1 MFKLSTDISRK
12 DRKVATLQDF
22 KGLDTVHSPL
32 NITYSHAIGMQ
43 NLINRDGANRKRK
56 GWRQAKAFDAAGIPA
71 GSWNGEL
78 DFSAEKDGSDKRNV
92 FIHFYYLN
100 NSLEIKAY
108 DLADNSE
115 ITVEKGFTISEIQK
129 KNLSIVFFEEKLYIA
144 GCGEILVGNAETN
157 TDGNIKISFADL
169 LNSGEVY
176 IPETIILGSNT
187 LQADNVSDTLPFTF
201 DLWVYTIAGF
211 CATDNYYA
219 PGDVAPDGVSYP
231 DGEELTSTRL
241 DGILPFVLGVD
252 NVKNID
258 ANQIQEDINI
268 LTNEVINTARIN
280 LTSQD
285 RTLAEDKKLKFVA
298 FRLDQMEA
306 YNIEWWNEVTSPT
319 KRDMYFNKRN
329 TYMSHITVEIYLNN
343 KKTKV
348 INGFVQQKA
357 TTSPNYAVFTP
368 DPSVNGYD
376 DIRVAFVG
384 KNFCADI
391 TKIADSV
398 DVENYVIDFK
408 IKFQRRKEESE
419 NTLVRM
425 TSKSTMLTLFGAEGT
440 PNRLMMCD
448 GSNTILY
455 SEYKNPLYIGGENT
469 ITLGNTPITAWIKG
483 TETSL
488 YIFKKFSRQEENL
501 YVIDPQLVT
510 SSNNVYNVN
519 KGEVLYLNK
528 GYSVPESAVN
538 QYCACNLANDI
549 LIVSDDGVYGIEMSA
564 NVASTERFARSRA
577 EQIKNLLQEE
587 DLASAKAIVWDN
599 KMFISVNGN
608 VYIADARYRATFDGD
623 MSDTFNYEWW
633 FWDNMPVYYWI
644 IINEKLCFVTK
655 DNRIC
660 EFYDGFADYVFDN
673 VSTSVIDEQGITLS
687 EKFSDYNK
695 IQFTDARK
703 FLVGS
708 DSILAIGNS
717 FIVVNSI
724 EKFFEGQ
731 KVLFDMETGISSNY
745 PFSIGKHYIL
755 NKIDAENKYIYF
767 EDMNQ
772 EPLAFT
778 SEMNSYLA
786 SNKFRILQD
795 ATDIYDFKMSNAE
808 ENNVRVFDS
817 DGNEVQFVSYNGVIN
832 YTATV
837 YKWKTVVAEWKTGS
851 YDFGTSLNAKTIEKV
866 SIAFDRYSPKTLK
879 LYYNTA
885 NRGKQNLIQ
894 ALQQAG
900 DIDVSEISNE
910 SLVNNLKKASV
921 DNLVERLKKQTDFD
935 LDALSFILFTFDQ
948 RFETSFTKN
957 FLVRNFNYISFML
970 VSDEEEDFS
979 VTSISFIYKI
989 NRYNRGEV

>member
-32 NITYSHAIGMQ
+32 NITYSHAIGMR

-187 LQADNVSDTLPFTF
+187 LQADNISDTLPFTF

-252 NVKNID
+252 NVKNIN

-348 INGFVQQKA
+348 INGFIQQKA

-455 SEYKNPLYIGGENT
+455 SEYRNPLYIGGENT

-587 DLASAKAIVWDN
+587 DLTSAKAIVWDN

-608 VYIADARYRATFDGD
+608 VYIADARYRATFNGD

-644 IINEKLCFVTK
+644 IINEKLCFVTS

-660 EFYDGFADYVFDN
+660 EFYEGFIDTLHDN
-673 VSTSVIDEQGITLS
+673 VSVTAIDDVGVTISKDYAEYNKVQFNGAHKAYINPSDIQGRGNGLIIRNFSKLYTEINEGDIVYFDYVNEKPNSAYPADNTEVNTQYIVSEIDLETKEVRFQTLSGGSVSFLPLPFGYSEYIRVSKIADKKYNMVIDP
-687 EKFSDYNK
+687 
-695 IQFTDARK
+695 DAAD
-703 FLVGS
+703 G
-708 DSILAIGNS
+708 
-717 FIVVNSI
+717 
-724 EKFFEGQ
+724 
-731 KVLFDMETGISSNY
+731 
-745 PFSIGKHYIL
+745 
-755 NKIDAENKYIYF
+755 
-767 EDMNQ
+767 
-772 EPLAFT
+772 
-778 SEMNSYLA
+778 A
-786 SNKFRILQD
+786 SNTTVKD
-795 ATDIYDFKMSNAE
+795 D
-808 ENNVRVFDS
+808 
-817 DGNEVQFVSYNGVIN
+817 DGKTVNLIAYNGVN
-832 YTATV
+832 TYTATV
-837 YKWKTVVAEWKTGS
+837 YKENPVVAVWKTGS
-851 YDFGTSLNAKTIEKV
+851 YDFGSSLNAKSIERF
-866 SIAFDRYSPKTLK
+866 SISFDRSSSKKLK
-879 LYYNTA
+879 LYYTTA
-885 NRGKQNLIQ
+885 NRGFPNLIK
-894 ALQQAG
+894 
-900 DIDVSEISNE
+900 D
-910 SLVNNLKKASV
+910 
-921 DNLVERLKKQTDFD
+921 LKKQNDFD
-935 LDALSFILFTFDQ
+935 LTNLSFLLFSFDQ
-948 RFETSFTKN
+948 KFETSYTKN
-957 FLVRNFNYISFML
+957 VLIRNFNYISFML
-970 VSDEEEDFS
+970 VSDDAEDFAIN
-979 VTSISFIYKI
+979 SISFVYKI
-989 NRYNRGEV
+989 NRINRGEL

>member
-32 NITYSHAIGMQ
+32 NITYSHAIEMR

-78 DFSAEKDGSDKRNV
+78 NFSAEKDGSDKKNV
-92 FIHFYYLN
+92 FIHFYYLD

-115 ITVEKGFTISEIQK
+115 IAVEKGFTISEIQK

-201 DLWVYTIAGF
+201 NLWVYTIAGF

-252 NVKNID
+252 NVKNIE

-408 IKFQRRKEESE
+408 IKFQRREEESE

-488 YIFKKFSRQEENL
+488 YVFKKFSRQEENL

-510 SSNNVYNVN
+510 SSSNVYNVN

-587 DLASAKAIVWDN
+587 DLTTAKAIVWDN

-608 VYIADARYRATFDGD
+608 VYIADARYRATFNGD

-644 IINEKLCFVTK
+644 IINEKLCFVTS

-660 EFYDGFADYVFDN
+660 EFYEGFIDTLQDN
-673 VSTSVIDEQGITLS
+673 VSVTAIDDVGVTISKDYAEYNKVQFNGAHKEYINPSDIQGRGNGLIIRNFSKLYTEINEGDIVYFDYVNEKPDSAYPADNTEVNTPYVVSEIDLETKEVRFQTLSGGSVGFLPLPFGYSEYIRVSKIADKKYNMVIDP
-687 EKFSDYNK
+687 
-695 IQFTDARK
+695 DAAD
-703 FLVGS
+703 G
-708 DSILAIGNS
+708 
-717 FIVVNSI
+717 
-724 EKFFEGQ
+724 
-731 KVLFDMETGISSNY
+731 
-745 PFSIGKHYIL
+745 
-755 NKIDAENKYIYF
+755 
-767 EDMNQ
+767 
-772 EPLAFT
+772 
-778 SEMNSYLA
+778 A
-786 SNKFRILQD
+786 SNTTVKD
-795 ATDIYDFKMSNAE
+795 D
-808 ENNVRVFDS
+808 
-817 DGNEVQFVSYNGVIN
+817 DGKTVNLIAYNGVN
-832 YTATV
+832 TYTATV
-837 YKWKTVVAEWKTGS
+837 YKENPIVAVWKTGS
-851 YDFGTSLNAKTIEKV
+851 YDFGSSLNAKSIERF
-866 SIAFDRYSPKTLK
+866 SISFDRSSSKKLK
-879 LYYNTA
+879 LYYTTA
-885 NRGKQNLIQ
+885 NRGFPNLIK
-894 ALQQAG
+894 
-900 DIDVSEISNE
+900 D
-910 SLVNNLKKASV
+910 
-921 DNLVERLKKQTDFD
+921 LKKQNDFD
-935 LDALSFILFTFDQ
+935 LTNLSFLLFSFDQ
-948 RFETSFTKN
+948 KFETSYTKN
-957 FLVRNFNYISFML
+957 VLIRNFNYISFML
-970 VSDEEEDFS
+970 VSDDAEDFAIN
-979 VTSISFIYKI
+979 SISFVYKI
-989 NRYNRGEV
+989 NRINRGEL

>member
-32 NITYSHAIGMQ
+32 NITYSHAIGMR

-78 DFSAEKDGSDKRNV
+78 NFSAEKDGSDKKNV
-92 FIHFYYLN
+92 FIHFYYLD

-201 DLWVYTIAGF
+201 NLWVYTIAGF

-252 NVKNID
+252 NVKNIE

-306 YNIEWWNEVTSPT
+306 YNIEWWDEVTSPT

-455 SEYKNPLYIGGENT
+455 SEYRNPLYIGGENT

-488 YIFKKFSRQEENL
+488 YVFKKFSRQEENL

-587 DLASAKAIVWDN
+587 DLTSAKAIVWDN

-608 VYIADARYRATFDGD
+608 VYIADARYRATFNGD

-644 IINEKLCFVTK
+644 IINEKLCFVTS

-660 EFYDGFADYVFDN
+660 EFYEGFIDTLHDN
-673 VSTSVIDEQGITLS
+673 VSVTAIDDVGVTISKDYAEYNKVQFNGAHKEYINPSDIQGRGNGLIISNFSKLYTEINEGDIVYFDYVNEKPNIFPTDSTEVNTQYIVSEIDLETKEVRFQTLSGGSVGFLPLPFGYSEYIRVSKIADKKYNMVID
-687 EKFSDYNK
+687 
-695 IQFTDARK
+695 TDAAD
-703 FLVGS
+703 G
-708 DSILAIGNS
+708 
-717 FIVVNSI
+717 
-724 EKFFEGQ
+724 
-731 KVLFDMETGISSNY
+731 
-745 PFSIGKHYIL
+745 
-755 NKIDAENKYIYF
+755 
-767 EDMNQ
+767 
-772 EPLAFT
+772 
-778 SEMNSYLA
+778 A
-786 SNKFRILQD
+786 SNTTVKD
-795 ATDIYDFKMSNAE
+795 D
-808 ENNVRVFDS
+808 
-817 DGNEVQFVSYNGVIN
+817 DGKTVNLIAYNGVN
-832 YTATV
+832 TYTATV
-837 YKWKTVVAEWKTGS
+837 YKENPVVAVWKTGS
-851 YDFGTSLNAKTIEKV
+851 YDFGSSLNAKSIERF
-866 SIAFDRYSPKTLK
+866 SISFDRSSSKKLK
-879 LYYNTA
+879 LYYTTA
-885 NRGKQNLIQ
+885 NRGFPNLIK
-894 ALQQAG
+894 
-900 DIDVSEISNE
+900 D
-910 SLVNNLKKASV
+910 
-921 DNLVERLKKQTDFD
+921 LKKQNDFD
-935 LDALSFILFTFDQ
+935 LTNLSFLLFSFDQ
-948 RFETSFTKN
+948 KFETSYTKN
-957 FLVRNFNYISFML
+957 VLIRNFNYISFML
-970 VSDEEEDFS
+970 VSDDAEDFAIN
-979 VTSISFIYKI
+979 SISFVYKI
-989 NRYNRGEV
+989 NRINRGEL

>member
-32 NITYSHAIGMQ
+32 NITYSHAIEMR

-92 FIHFYYLN
+92 FIHFYYLD

-115 ITVEKGFTISEIQK
+115 IAVEKGFTISEIQK

-201 DLWVYTIAGF
+201 NLWVYTIAGF

-252 NVKNID
+252 NVKNIE

-306 YNIEWWNEVTSPT
+306 YNIEWWDEVTSPT

-488 YIFKKFSRQEENL
+488 YVFKKFSRQEENL

-587 DLASAKAIVWDN
+587 DLTTAKAIVWDN

-608 VYIADARYRATFDGD
+608 VYIADARYRATFNGD

-644 IINEKLCFVTK
+644 IINEKLCFVTS

-660 EFYDGFADYVFDN
+660 EFYEGFIDTLHDN
-673 VSTSVIDEQGITLS
+673 VSVTAIDDVGVTISKDYAEYNKVQFNGAHKEYINPSDIQGRGNGLIIRNFSKLYTEINEGDIVYFDYVNEKPDSAYPADNTEVNTPYVVSEIDLETKEVRFQTLSGGSVGFLPLPFGYSEYIRVSKIADKKYNMVID
-687 EKFSDYNK
+687 
-695 IQFTDARK
+695 TDAAD
-703 FLVGS
+703 G
-708 DSILAIGNS
+708 
-717 FIVVNSI
+717 
-724 EKFFEGQ
+724 
-731 KVLFDMETGISSNY
+731 
-745 PFSIGKHYIL
+745 
-755 NKIDAENKYIYF
+755 
-767 EDMNQ
+767 
-772 EPLAFT
+772 
-778 SEMNSYLA
+778 A
-786 SNKFRILQD
+786 SNTTVKD
-795 ATDIYDFKMSNAE
+795 D
-808 ENNVRVFDS
+808 
-817 DGNEVQFVSYNGVIN
+817 DGKTVNLIAYNGVN
-832 YTATV
+832 TYTATV
-837 YKWKTVVAEWKTGS
+837 YKENPVVAVWKTGS
-851 YDFGTSLNAKTIEKV
+851 YDFGSSLNAKSIERF
-866 SIAFDRYSPKTLK
+866 SISFDRSSSKKLK
-879 LYYNTA
+879 LYYTTA
-885 NRGKQNLIQ
+885 NRGFPNLIK
-894 ALQQAG
+894 
-900 DIDVSEISNE
+900 D
-910 SLVNNLKKASV
+910 
-921 DNLVERLKKQTDFD
+921 LKKQNDFD
-935 LDALSFILFTFDQ
+935 LTNLSFLLFSFDQ
-948 RFETSFTKN
+948 KFETSYTKN
-957 FLVRNFNYISFML
+957 VLIRNFNYISFML
-970 VSDEEEDFS
+970 VSDDAEDFAIN
-979 VTSISFIYKI
+979 SISFVYKI
-989 NRYNRGEV
+989 NRINRGEL

>member
-32 NITYSHAIGMQ
+32 NITYSHAIGMR

-92 FIHFYYLN
+92 FIHFYYLD

-306 YNIEWWNEVTSPT
+306 YNIEWWDEVTSPT

-488 YIFKKFSRQEENL
+488 YVFKKFSRQEENL

-510 SSNNVYNVN
+510 SSSNVYNVN

-587 DLASAKAIVWDN
+587 DLTTAKAIVWDN

-608 VYIADARYRATFDGD
+608 VYIADARYRATFNGD

-644 IINEKLCFVTK
+644 IINEKLCFVTS

-660 EFYDGFADYVFDN
+660 EFYEGFIDTLQDN
-673 VSTSVIDEQGITLS
+673 VSVTAIDDVGVTISKDYAGYNKVQFNGAHKEYINPSDIQGRGNGLIIRNFSKLYTEINEGDIVYFDYVNEKPNSAYPADNTEVNTQYIVSEIDLETKEVRFQTLSGGSVGFLPLPFGYSEYIRVSKIADKKYNMVID
-687 EKFSDYNK
+687 
-695 IQFTDARK
+695 TDAAD
-703 FLVGS
+703 G
-708 DSILAIGNS
+708 
-717 FIVVNSI
+717 
-724 EKFFEGQ
+724 
-731 KVLFDMETGISSNY
+731 
-745 PFSIGKHYIL
+745 
-755 NKIDAENKYIYF
+755 
-767 EDMNQ
+767 
-772 EPLAFT
+772 
-778 SEMNSYLA
+778 A
-786 SNKFRILQD
+786 SNTTVKD
-795 ATDIYDFKMSNAE
+795 D
-808 ENNVRVFDS
+808 
-817 DGNEVQFVSYNGVIN
+817 DGKTVNLISYNGVN
-832 YTATV
+832 TYTATV
-837 YKWKTVVAEWKTGS
+837 YKENPVVAVWKTGS
-851 YDFGTSLNAKTIEKV
+851 YDFGSSLNAKSIERF
-866 SIAFDRYSPKTLK
+866 SISFDRSSSKKLK
-879 LYYNTA
+879 LYYTTA
-885 NRGKQNLIQ
+885 NRGFPNLIK
-894 ALQQAG
+894 
-900 DIDVSEISNE
+900 D
-910 SLVNNLKKASV
+910 
-921 DNLVERLKKQTDFD
+921 LKKQNDFD
-935 LDALSFILFTFDQ
+935 LTNLSFLLFSFDQ
-948 RFETSFTKN
+948 KFETSYTKN
-957 FLVRNFNYISFML
+957 VLIRNFNYISFML
-970 VSDEEEDFS
+970 VSDDAEDFAIN
-979 VTSISFIYKI
+979 SISFVYKI
-989 NRYNRGEV
+989 NRINRGEL

>member
-32 NITYSHAIGMQ
+32 NITYSHAIGMR

-115 ITVEKGFTISEIQK
+115 ITVEKGFTILEIQK

-187 LQADNVSDTLPFTF
+187 LQADNISDTLPFTF
-201 DLWVYTIAGF
+201 NLWVYTIAGF

-231 DGEELTSTRL
+231 EGEELTSTRL

-268 LTNEVINTARIN
+268 LTNEVINTARID

-306 YNIEWWNEVTSPT
+306 YNIEWWDEVTSPT
-319 KRDMYFNKRN
+319 KRDMYFYKRN

-488 YIFKKFSRQEENL
+488 YVFKKFSRQEENL

-510 SSNNVYNVN
+510 SSSNVYNVN

-587 DLASAKAIVWDN
+587 DLTTAKAIVWDN

-608 VYIADARYRATFDGD
+608 VYIADARYRATFNGD

-633 FWDNMPVYYWI
+633 FWDNIPVDYWI
-644 IINEKLCFVTK
+644 IINEKLCFVTS

-660 EFYDGFADYVFDN
+660 EFYDGFMDTLQDN
-673 VSTSVIDEQGITLS
+673 VSVTAIDDVGVTISKDYAEYNKVQFNGAHKEYINPSDIQGRGNGLIIRNFSKLYTKINEGDIVYFDYVNEKPDSAYPADNTEVNTPYVVSEIDLETKEVRFQTLSGGSVGFLPLPFGYSEYIRVSKIADKKYNMVIDP
-687 EKFSDYNK
+687 
-695 IQFTDARK
+695 DAAD
-703 FLVGS
+703 G
-708 DSILAIGNS
+708 
-717 FIVVNSI
+717 
-724 EKFFEGQ
+724 
-731 KVLFDMETGISSNY
+731 
-745 PFSIGKHYIL
+745 
-755 NKIDAENKYIYF
+755 
-767 EDMNQ
+767 
-772 EPLAFT
+772 
-778 SEMNSYLA
+778 A
-786 SNKFRILQD
+786 SNTTVKD
-795 ATDIYDFKMSNAE
+795 D
-808 ENNVRVFDS
+808 
-817 DGNEVQFVSYNGVIN
+817 DGKTVNLIAYNGVN
-832 YTATV
+832 TYTATV
-837 YKWKTVVAEWKTGS
+837 YKENPVVAVWKTGS
-851 YDFGTSLNAKTIEKV
+851 YDFGSSLNAKSIERF
-866 SIAFDRYSPKTLK
+866 SISFDRSSSKKLK
-879 LYYNTA
+879 LYYTTA
-885 NRGKQNLIQ
+885 NRGFPNLIK
-894 ALQQAG
+894 
-900 DIDVSEISNE
+900 D
-910 SLVNNLKKASV
+910 
-921 DNLVERLKKQTDFD
+921 LKKQNDFD
-935 LDALSFILFTFDQ
+935 LTNLTFLLFSFDQ
-948 RFETSFTKN
+948 KFETSYTKN
-957 FLVRNFNYISFML
+957 VLIRNFNYISFML
-970 VSDEEEDFS
+970 VSDDAEDFAIN
-979 VTSISFIYKI
+979 SISFVYKI
-989 NRYNRGEV
+989 NRINRGEL

>member
-32 NITYSHAIGMQ
+32 NITYSHAIEMR

-92 FIHFYYLN
+92 FIHFYYLD

-115 ITVEKGFTISEIQK
+115 IAVEKGFTISEIQK

-201 DLWVYTIAGF
+201 NLWVYTIAGF

-252 NVKNID
+252 NVKNIE

-408 IKFQRRKEESE
+408 IKFQRREEESE

-488 YIFKKFSRQEENL
+488 YVFKKFSRQEENL

-510 SSNNVYNVN
+510 SSSNVYNVN

-587 DLASAKAIVWDN
+587 DLTTAKAIVWDN

-608 VYIADARYRATFDGD
+608 VYIADARYRATFNGD

-644 IINEKLCFVTK
+644 IINEKLCFVTS

-660 EFYDGFADYVFDN
+660 EFYEGFIDTLQDN
-673 VSTSVIDEQGITLS
+673 VSVTAIDDVGVTISKDYAEYNKVQFNGAHKEYINPSDIQGRGNGLIIRNFSKLYTEINEGDIVYFDYVNEKPDSAYPADNTEVNTPYVVSEIDLETKEVRFQTLSGGSVSFLPLPLGYSEYIRVSKIADKKYNMVID
-687 EKFSDYNK
+687 
-695 IQFTDARK
+695 TDAAD
-703 FLVGS
+703 G
-708 DSILAIGNS
+708 
-717 FIVVNSI
+717 
-724 EKFFEGQ
+724 
-731 KVLFDMETGISSNY
+731 
-745 PFSIGKHYIL
+745 
-755 NKIDAENKYIYF
+755 
-767 EDMNQ
+767 
-772 EPLAFT
+772 
-778 SEMNSYLA
+778 A
-786 SNKFRILQD
+786 SNTTVKD
-795 ATDIYDFKMSNAE
+795 D
-808 ENNVRVFDS
+808 
-817 DGNEVQFVSYNGVIN
+817 DGKTVNLIAYNGVN
-832 YTATV
+832 TYTATV
-837 YKWKTVVAEWKTGS
+837 YKENPVVAVWKTGS
-851 YDFGTSLNAKTIEKV
+851 YDFGSSLNAKSIEKF
-866 SIAFDRYSPKTLK
+866 SISFDRSSSKKLK
-879 LYYNTA
+879 LYYTTA
-885 NRGKQNLIQ
+885 NRGFPNLIK
-894 ALQQAG
+894 
-900 DIDVSEISNE
+900 D
-910 SLVNNLKKASV
+910 
-921 DNLVERLKKQTDFD
+921 LKKQNDFD
-935 LDALSFILFTFDQ
+935 LTNLSFLLFSFDQ
-948 RFETSFTKN
+948 KFETSYTKN
-957 FLVRNFNYISFML
+957 VLIRNFNYISFML
-970 VSDEEEDFS
+970 VSDDAEDFAIN
-979 VTSISFIYKI
+979 SISFVYKI
-989 NRYNRGEV
+989 NRINRGEL

>member
-32 NITYSHAIGMQ
+32 NITYSHAIGMR

-115 ITVEKGFTISEIQK
+115 ITVEKDFTISEIQK

-187 LQADNVSDTLPFTF
+187 LQADNISDTLPFTF
-201 DLWVYTIAGF
+201 NLWVYTIAGF

-268 LTNEVINTARIN
+268 LTNEVINTARID

-306 YNIEWWNEVTSPT
+306 YNIEWWDEVTSPT

-488 YIFKKFSRQEENL
+488 YVFKKFSRQEENL

-510 SSNNVYNVN
+510 SSSNVYNVN

-587 DLASAKAIVWDN
+587 DLTSAKAIVWDN

-608 VYIADARYRATFDGD
+608 VYIADARYRATFNGD

-644 IINEKLCFVTK
+644 IINEKLCFVTR

-660 EFYDGFADYVFDN
+660 EFYEGFIDTLQDN
-673 VSTSVIDEQGITLS
+673 VSVTAIDDVGVTISKDYAGYNKVQFNGAHKEYINPSDIQGRGRGLIIRNFSKLYTKINEGDIVYFDYVNEKPDSAYPADNTEVNTPYVVSEIDLETKEVRFQTLSGGSVGFLPLPFGYSEYIRVSKIADKKYNMVID
-687 EKFSDYNK
+687 
-695 IQFTDARK
+695 TDAAD
-703 FLVGS
+703 G
-708 DSILAIGNS
+708 
-717 FIVVNSI
+717 
-724 EKFFEGQ
+724 
-731 KVLFDMETGISSNY
+731 
-745 PFSIGKHYIL
+745 
-755 NKIDAENKYIYF
+755 
-767 EDMNQ
+767 
-772 EPLAFT
+772 
-778 SEMNSYLA
+778 A
-786 SNKFRILQD
+786 SNTTVKD
-795 ATDIYDFKMSNAE
+795 D
-808 ENNVRVFDS
+808 
-817 DGNEVQFVSYNGVIN
+817 DGKTVNLIAYNGVN
-832 YTATV
+832 TYTATV
-837 YKWKTVVAEWKTGS
+837 YKENPVVAVWKTGS
-851 YDFGTSLNAKTIEKV
+851 YDFGSSLNAKSIERF
-866 SIAFDRYSPKTLK
+866 SISFDRSSSKKLK
-879 LYYNTA
+879 LYYTTA
-885 NRGKQNLIQ
+885 NKGFPNLIK
-894 ALQQAG
+894 
-900 DIDVSEISNE
+900 D
-910 SLVNNLKKASV
+910 
-921 DNLVERLKKQTDFD
+921 LKKQNDFD
-935 LDALSFILFTFDQ
+935 LTNLTFLLFSFDQ
-948 RFETSFTKN
+948 KFETSYTKN
-957 FLVRNFNYISFML
+957 VLIRNFNYISFML
-970 VSDEEEDFS
+970 VSDDAEDFAIN
-979 VTSISFIYKI
+979 SISFVYKI
-989 NRYNRGEV
+989 NRINRGEL

>member
-32 NITYSHAIGMQ
+32 NITYSHAIEMR

-92 FIHFYYLN
+92 FIHFYYLD

-115 ITVEKGFTISEIQK
+115 IAVEKGFTISEIQK

-201 DLWVYTIAGF
+201 NLWVYTIAGF

-252 NVKNID
+252 NVKNIE

-306 YNIEWWNEVTSPT
+306 YNIEWWDEVTSPT

-488 YIFKKFSRQEENL
+488 YVFKKFSRQEENL

-587 DLASAKAIVWDN
+587 DLTTAKAIVWDN

-608 VYIADARYRATFDGD
+608 VYIADARYRATFNGD

-644 IINEKLCFVTK
+644 IINEKLCFVTS

-660 EFYDGFADYVFDN
+660 EFYEGFIDTLHDN
-673 VSTSVIDEQGITLS
+673 VSVTAIDDVGVTISKDYAEYNKVQFNGAHKEYINPSDIQGRGNGLIIRNFSKLYTEINEGDIVYFDYVNEKPDSAYPADNTEVNTPYVVSEIDLETKEVRFQTLSGGSVGFLPLPFGYSEYIRVSKIADKKYNMVID
-687 EKFSDYNK
+687 
-695 IQFTDARK
+695 TDAAD
-703 FLVGS
+703 G
-708 DSILAIGNS
+708 
-717 FIVVNSI
+717 
-724 EKFFEGQ
+724 
-731 KVLFDMETGISSNY
+731 
-745 PFSIGKHYIL
+745 
-755 NKIDAENKYIYF
+755 
-767 EDMNQ
+767 
-772 EPLAFT
+772 
-778 SEMNSYLA
+778 A
-786 SNKFRILQD
+786 SNTTVKD
-795 ATDIYDFKMSNAE
+795 D
-808 ENNVRVFDS
+808 
-817 DGNEVQFVSYNGVIN
+817 DGKTVNLIAYNGVN
-832 YTATV
+832 TYTATV
-837 YKWKTVVAEWKTGS
+837 YKENPVVAVWKTGS
-851 YDFGTSLNAKTIEKV
+851 YDFGSSLNAKSIERF
-866 SIAFDRYSPKTLK
+866 SISFDRSSSKKLK
-879 LYYNTA
+879 LYYTTA
-885 NRGKQNLIQ
+885 NRGFPNLIK
-894 ALQQAG
+894 
-900 DIDVSEISNE
+900 D
-910 SLVNNLKKASV
+910 
-921 DNLVERLKKQTDFD
+921 LKKQNDFD
-935 LDALSFILFTFDQ
+935 LTNLSFLLFSFDQ
-948 RFETSFTKN
+948 KFETSYTKN
-957 FLVRNFNYISFML
+957 VLVRNFNYISFML
-970 VSDEEEDFS
+970 VSDDAEDFAIN
-979 VTSISFIYKI
+979 SISFVYKI
-989 NRYNRGEV
+989 NRINRGEL

>member
-32 NITYSHAIGMQ
+32 NITYSHAIGMR

-78 DFSAEKDGSDKRNV
+78 NFSAEKDGSDKRNV

-115 ITVEKGFTISEIQK
+115 IAVEKNFTILEIQK

-201 DLWVYTIAGF
+201 DQWVYTIAGF

-231 DGEELTSTRL
+231 DGEELASTRL

-252 NVKNID
+252 NVKNIN

-306 YNIEWWNEVTSPT
+306 YNIEWWDEVTSPT

-488 YIFKKFSRQEENL
+488 YVFKKFSRQEENL

-587 DLASAKAIVWDN
+587 DLTSAKAIVWDN

-608 VYIADARYRATFDGD
+608 VYIADARYRATFNGD

-644 IINEKLCFVTK
+644 IINEKLCFVTS

-660 EFYDGFADYVFDN
+660 EFYEGFIDTLHDN
-673 VSTSVIDEQGITLS
+673 VSVTAIDDVGVTISKDYAEYNKVQFNGAHKEYINPSDIQGRGNGLIIRNFSKLYTEINEGDIVYFDYVNEKPDSAYPADNTEVNTQYIVSEIDLETKEVRFQTLSGGSVGFLPLPFGYSEYIRVSKIADKKYNMVID
-687 EKFSDYNK
+687 
-695 IQFTDARK
+695 TDAAD
-703 FLVGS
+703 G
-708 DSILAIGNS
+708 
-717 FIVVNSI
+717 
-724 EKFFEGQ
+724 
-731 KVLFDMETGISSNY
+731 
-745 PFSIGKHYIL
+745 
-755 NKIDAENKYIYF
+755 
-767 EDMNQ
+767 
-772 EPLAFT
+772 
-778 SEMNSYLA
+778 A
-786 SNKFRILQD
+786 SNTTVKD
-795 ATDIYDFKMSNAE
+795 D
-808 ENNVRVFDS
+808 
-817 DGNEVQFVSYNGVIN
+817 DGKTVNLIAYNGVN
-832 YTATV
+832 TYTATV
-837 YKWKTVVAEWKTGS
+837 YKENPVVAVWKTGS
-851 YDFGTSLNAKTIEKV
+851 YDFGSSLNAKSIERF
-866 SIAFDRYSPKTLK
+866 SISFDRSSSKKLK
-879 LYYNTA
+879 LYYTTA
-885 NRGKQNLIQ
+885 NRGFPNLIK
-894 ALQQAG
+894 
-900 DIDVSEISNE
+900 D
-910 SLVNNLKKASV
+910 
-921 DNLVERLKKQTDFD
+921 LKKQNDFD
-935 LDALSFILFTFDQ
+935 LTNLSFLLFSFDQ
-948 RFETSFTKN
+948 KFETSYTKN
-957 FLVRNFNYISFML
+957 VLVRNFNYISFML
-970 VSDEEEDFS
+970 VSDDAEDFAIN
-979 VTSISFIYKI
+979 SISFVYKI
-989 NRYNRGEV
+989 NRINRGEL

>member
-32 NITYSHAIGMQ
+32 NITYSHAIGMR

-187 LQADNVSDTLPFTF
+187 LQADNISDTLPFTF

-306 YNIEWWNEVTSPT
+306 YNIEWWDEVTSPT

-419 NTLVRM
+419 NALVRM

-469 ITLGNTPITAWIKG
+469 ITLGNTPITSWIKG

-488 YIFKKFSRQEENL
+488 YVFKKFSRQEENL

-587 DLASAKAIVWDN
+587 DLTSAKAIVWDN

-608 VYIADARYRATFDGD
+608 VYIADARYRATFNGD

-644 IINEKLCFVTK
+644 IINEKLCFVTS

-660 EFYDGFADYVFDN
+660 EFYEGFIDTLHDN
-673 VSTSVIDEQGITLS
+673 VSVTAIDDVGVTISKDYAEYNKVQFNGAHKAYINPSDIQGRGNGLIIRNFSKLYTEINEGDIVYFDYVNEKPNIAYPADNTEVNTPYVVSEIDLETKEVRFQTLSGGSVGFLPLPFGYSEYIRVSKIADKKYNMVID
-687 EKFSDYNK
+687 
-695 IQFTDARK
+695 TDAAD
-703 FLVGS
+703 G
-708 DSILAIGNS
+708 
-717 FIVVNSI
+717 
-724 EKFFEGQ
+724 
-731 KVLFDMETGISSNY
+731 
-745 PFSIGKHYIL
+745 
-755 NKIDAENKYIYF
+755 
-767 EDMNQ
+767 
-772 EPLAFT
+772 
-778 SEMNSYLA
+778 A
-786 SNKFRILQD
+786 SNTTVKD
-795 ATDIYDFKMSNAE
+795 D
-808 ENNVRVFDS
+808 
-817 DGNEVQFVSYNGVIN
+817 DGKTVNLIAYNGVN
-832 YTATV
+832 TYTATV
-837 YKWKTVVAEWKTGS
+837 YKENPVVAVWKTGS
-851 YDFGTSLNAKTIEKV
+851 YDFGSSLNAKSIERF
-866 SIAFDRYSPKTLK
+866 SISFDRSSSKKLK
-879 LYYNTA
+879 LYYTTA
-885 NRGKQNLIQ
+885 NRGFPNLIK
-894 ALQQAG
+894 
-900 DIDVSEISNE
+900 D
-910 SLVNNLKKASV
+910 
-921 DNLVERLKKQTDFD
+921 LKKQNDFD
-935 LDALSFILFTFDQ
+935 LTNLSFLLFSFDQ
-948 RFETSFTKN
+948 KFETSYTKN
-957 FLVRNFNYISFML
+957 VLIRNFNYISFML
-970 VSDEEEDFS
+970 VSDDAEDFAIN
-979 VTSISFIYKI
+979 SISFVYKI
-989 NRYNRGEV
+989 NRINRGEL

>member
-32 NITYSHAIGMQ
+32 NITYSHAIGMR

-201 DLWVYTIAGF
+201 NLWVYTIAGF

-252 NVKNID
+252 NVKNIE

-268 LTNEVINTARIN
+268 LTNEVINTAMIN

-306 YNIEWWNEVTSPT
+306 YNIEWWDEVTSPT
-319 KRDMYFNKRN
+319 KRDMYFYKRN

-488 YIFKKFSRQEENL
+488 YVFKKFSRQEENL

-519 KGEVLYLNK
+519 KGEVLYLHK

-587 DLASAKAIVWDN
+587 DLTSAKAIVWDN

-608 VYIADARYRATFDGD
+608 VYIADARYRATFNGD

-644 IINEKLCFVTK
+644 IINEKLCFVTS

-660 EFYDGFADYVFDN
+660 EFYEGFIDTLQDN
-673 VSTSVIDEQGITLS
+673 VSVTAIDDVGVTISKDYAEYNKVQFNGAHKEYINPSDIQGRGNGLIIRNFSKLYTEINEGDIVYFDYVNEKPNIAYPADNTEVNTQYVVSEIDLETKEVRFQTLSGGSVGFLPLPFGYSEYIRVSKIADKKYNMVIDPDVADG
-687 EKFSDYNK
+687 
-695 IQFTDARK
+695 
-703 FLVGS
+703 
-708 DSILAIGNS
+708 
-717 FIVVNSI
+717 
-724 EKFFEGQ
+724 
-731 KVLFDMETGISSNY
+731 
-745 PFSIGKHYIL
+745 
-755 NKIDAENKYIYF
+755 
-767 EDMNQ
+767 
-772 EPLAFT
+772 
-778 SEMNSYLA
+778 A
-786 SNKFRILQD
+786 SNTTVKD
-795 ATDIYDFKMSNAE
+795 D
-808 ENNVRVFDS
+808 
-817 DGNEVQFVSYNGVIN
+817 DGKTVNLIAYNGVN
-832 YTATV
+832 TYTATV
-837 YKWKTVVAEWKTGS
+837 YKENPVVAVWKTGS
-851 YDFGTSLNAKTIEKV
+851 YDFGSSLNAKSIEKF
-866 SIAFDRYSPKTLK
+866 SISFDRSSSKKLK
-879 LYYNTA
+879 LYYTTA
-885 NRGKQNLIQ
+885 NRGFPNLIK
-894 ALQQAG
+894 
-900 DIDVSEISNE
+900 D
-910 SLVNNLKKASV
+910 
-921 DNLVERLKKQTDFD
+921 LKKQNDFD
-935 LDALSFILFTFDQ
+935 LTNLSFLLFSFDQ
-948 RFETSFTKN
+948 KFETSYTKN
-957 FLVRNFNYISFML
+957 VLIRNFNYISFML
-970 VSDEEEDFS
+970 VSDDAEDFAIN
-979 VTSISFIYKI
+979 SISFVYKI
-989 NRYNRGEV
+989 NRINRGEL

>member
-32 NITYSHAIGMQ
+32 NITYSHAIGMR

-78 DFSAEKDGSDKRNV
+78 NFSAEKDGSDKKNV
-92 FIHFYYLN
+92 FIHFYYLD

-201 DLWVYTIAGF
+201 NLWVYTIAGF

-252 NVKNID
+252 NVKNIE

-306 YNIEWWNEVTSPT
+306 YNIEWWDEVTSPT
-319 KRDMYFNKRN
+319 KRDMYFYKRN

-488 YIFKKFSRQEENL
+488 YVFKKFSRQEENL

-510 SSNNVYNVN
+510 SSSNVYNVN

-587 DLASAKAIVWDN
+587 DLTTAKAIVWDN

-608 VYIADARYRATFDGD
+608 VYIADARYRATFNGD

-644 IINEKLCFVTK
+644 IINEKLCFVTS

-660 EFYDGFADYVFDN
+660 KFYEGFIDTLQDN
-673 VSTSVIDEQGITLS
+673 VSVTAIDDVGVTISKDYAEYNKVQFNGAHKEYINPSDIQGRGNGLIIRNFSKLYTEINEGDIVYFDYVNEKPDSAYPADNTEVNTPYVVSEIDLETKEVRFQTLSGGSVGFLPLPFGYSEYIRVSKIADKKYNMVIDP
-687 EKFSDYNK
+687 
-695 IQFTDARK
+695 DAAD
-703 FLVGS
+703 G
-708 DSILAIGNS
+708 
-717 FIVVNSI
+717 
-724 EKFFEGQ
+724 
-731 KVLFDMETGISSNY
+731 
-745 PFSIGKHYIL
+745 
-755 NKIDAENKYIYF
+755 
-767 EDMNQ
+767 
-772 EPLAFT
+772 
-778 SEMNSYLA
+778 A
-786 SNKFRILQD
+786 SNTTVKD
-795 ATDIYDFKMSNAE
+795 D
-808 ENNVRVFDS
+808 
-817 DGNEVQFVSYNGVIN
+817 DGKTVNLIAYNGVN
-832 YTATV
+832 TYTATV
-837 YKWKTVVAEWKTGS
+837 YKENPIVAVWKTGS
-851 YDFGTSLNAKTIEKV
+851 YDFGSSLNAKSIERF
-866 SIAFDRYSPKTLK
+866 SISFDRSSSKKLK
-879 LYYNTA
+879 LYYTTA
-885 NRGKQNLIQ
+885 NRGFPNLIK
-894 ALQQAG
+894 
-900 DIDVSEISNE
+900 D
-910 SLVNNLKKASV
+910 
-921 DNLVERLKKQTDFD
+921 LKKQNDFD
-935 LDALSFILFTFDQ
+935 LTNLSFLLFSFDQ
-948 RFETSFTKN
+948 KFETSYTKN
-957 FLVRNFNYISFML
+957 VLVRNFNYISFML
-970 VSDEEEDFS
+970 VSDDAEDFAIN
-979 VTSISFIYKI
+979 SISFVYKI
-989 NRYNRGEV
+989 NRINRGEL

>member
-348 INGFVQQKA
+348 INGFIQQKA

-488 YIFKKFSRQEENL
+488 YVFKKFSRQEENL

-644 IINEKLCFVTK
+644 IINEKLCFVTS

-660 EFYDGFADYVFDN
+660 EFYEGFIDTLHDN
-673 VSTSVIDEQGITLS
+673 VSVTAIDDVGVTISKDYAEYNKVQFNGAHKAYINPSDIQGRGNGLIIRNFSKLYTEINEGDIVYFDYVNEKPNSAYPADNTEVNTQYIVSEIDLETKEVRFQTLSGGSVSFLPLPFGYSEYIRVSKIADKKYNMVIDP
-687 EKFSDYNK
+687 
-695 IQFTDARK
+695 DAAD
-703 FLVGS
+703 G
-708 DSILAIGNS
+708 
-717 FIVVNSI
+717 
-724 EKFFEGQ
+724 
-731 KVLFDMETGISSNY
+731 
-745 PFSIGKHYIL
+745 
-755 NKIDAENKYIYF
+755 
-767 EDMNQ
+767 
-772 EPLAFT
+772 
-778 SEMNSYLA
+778 A
-786 SNKFRILQD
+786 SNTTVKD
-795 ATDIYDFKMSNAE
+795 D
-808 ENNVRVFDS
+808 
-817 DGNEVQFVSYNGVIN
+817 DGKTVNLIAYNGVN
-832 YTATV
+832 TYTATV
-837 YKWKTVVAEWKTGS
+837 YKENPVVAVWKTGS
-851 YDFGTSLNAKTIEKV
+851 YDFGSSLNAKSIERF
-866 SIAFDRYSPKTLK
+866 SISFDRSSSKKLK
-879 LYYNTA
+879 LYYTTA
-885 NRGKQNLIQ
+885 NRGFPNLIK
-894 ALQQAG
+894 
-900 DIDVSEISNE
+900 D
-910 SLVNNLKKASV
+910 
-921 DNLVERLKKQTDFD
+921 LKKQNDFD
-935 LDALSFILFTFDQ
+935 LTNLSFLLFSFDQ
-948 RFETSFTKN
+948 KFETSYTKN
-957 FLVRNFNYISFML
+957 VLIRNFNYISFML
-970 VSDEEEDFS
+970 VSDDAEDFAIN
-979 VTSISFIYKI
+979 SISFVYKI
-989 NRYNRGEV
+989 NRINRGEL

>member
-32 NITYSHAIGMQ
+32 NITYSHAIEMR

-92 FIHFYYLN
+92 FIHFYYLD

-115 ITVEKGFTISEIQK
+115 IAVEKGFTISEIQK

-201 DLWVYTIAGF
+201 NLWVYTIAGF

-252 NVKNID
+252 NVKNIE

-408 IKFQRRKEESE
+408 IKFQRREEESE

-488 YIFKKFSRQEENL
+488 YVFKKFSRQEENL

-510 SSNNVYNVN
+510 SSSNVYNVN

-587 DLASAKAIVWDN
+587 DLTTAKAIVWDN

-608 VYIADARYRATFDGD
+608 VYIADARYRATFNGD

-644 IINEKLCFVTK
+644 IINEKLCFVTS

-660 EFYDGFADYVFDN
+660 KFYEGFIDTLQDN
-673 VSTSVIDEQGITLS
+673 VSVTAIDDVGVTISKDYAEYNKVQFNGAHKEYINPSDIQGRGNGLIIRNFSKLYTEINEGDIVYFDYVNEKPDSAYPADNTEVNTPYVVSEIDLETKEVRFQTLSGGSVGFLPLPFGYSEYIRVSKIADKKYNMVIDP
-687 EKFSDYNK
+687 
-695 IQFTDARK
+695 DAAD
-703 FLVGS
+703 G
-708 DSILAIGNS
+708 
-717 FIVVNSI
+717 
-724 EKFFEGQ
+724 
-731 KVLFDMETGISSNY
+731 
-745 PFSIGKHYIL
+745 
-755 NKIDAENKYIYF
+755 
-767 EDMNQ
+767 
-772 EPLAFT
+772 
-778 SEMNSYLA
+778 A
-786 SNKFRILQD
+786 SNTTVKD
-795 ATDIYDFKMSNAE
+795 D
-808 ENNVRVFDS
+808 
-817 DGNEVQFVSYNGVIN
+817 DGKTVNLIAYNGVN
-832 YTATV
+832 TYTATV
-837 YKWKTVVAEWKTGS
+837 YKENPIVAVWKTGS
-851 YDFGTSLNAKTIEKV
+851 YDFGSSLNAKSIERF
-866 SIAFDRYSPKTLK
+866 SISFDRSSSKKLK
-879 LYYNTA
+879 LYYTTA
-885 NRGKQNLIQ
+885 NRGFPNLIK
-894 ALQQAG
+894 
-900 DIDVSEISNE
+900 D
-910 SLVNNLKKASV
+910 
-921 DNLVERLKKQTDFD
+921 LKKQNDFD
-935 LDALSFILFTFDQ
+935 LTNLSFLLFSFDQ
-948 RFETSFTKN
+948 KFETSYTKN
-957 FLVRNFNYISFML
+957 VLIRNFNYISFML
-970 VSDEEEDFS
+970 VSDDAEDFAIN
-979 VTSISFIYKI
+979 SISFVYKI
-989 NRYNRGEV
+989 NRINRGEL

>member
-32 NITYSHAIGMQ
+32 NITYSHAIGMR

-187 LQADNVSDTLPFTF
+187 LQADNISDTLPFTF

-252 NVKNID
+252 NVKNIN

-455 SEYKNPLYIGGENT
+455 SEYRNPLYIGGENT

-488 YIFKKFSRQEENL
+488 YVFKKFSRQEENL

-587 DLASAKAIVWDN
+587 DLTTAKAIVWDN

-608 VYIADARYRATFDGD
+608 VYIADARYRATFNGD

-644 IINEKLCFVTK
+644 IINEKLCFVTS

-660 EFYDGFADYVFDN
+660 EFYEGFIDTLQDN
-673 VSTSVIDEQGITLS
+673 VSVTAIDDVGVTISKDYAGYNKVQFNGAHKEYINPSDIQGRGNGLIIRNFSKLYTEINEGDIVYFDYVNEKPNSAYPADNTEVNTQYIVSEIDLETKEVRFQTLSGGSVGFLPLPFGYSEYIRVSKIADEKYNMVID
-687 EKFSDYNK
+687 SDAA
-695 IQFTDARK
+695 D
-703 FLVGS
+703 G
-708 DSILAIGNS
+708 
-717 FIVVNSI
+717 
-724 EKFFEGQ
+724 
-731 KVLFDMETGISSNY
+731 
-745 PFSIGKHYIL
+745 
-755 NKIDAENKYIYF
+755 
-767 EDMNQ
+767 
-772 EPLAFT
+772 
-778 SEMNSYLA
+778 A
-786 SNKFRILQD
+786 SNTTVKD
-795 ATDIYDFKMSNAE
+795 D
-808 ENNVRVFDS
+808 
-817 DGNEVQFVSYNGVIN
+817 DGKTVNLIAYNSVN
-832 YTATV
+832 TYTATV
-837 YKWKTVVAEWKTGS
+837 YKENPVVAVWKTGS
-851 YDFGTSLNAKTIEKV
+851 YDFGSSLNAKSIERF
-866 SIAFDRYSPKTLK
+866 SISFDRSSSKKLK
-879 LYYNTA
+879 LYYTTA
-885 NRGKQNLIQ
+885 NRGFPNLIK
-894 ALQQAG
+894 
-900 DIDVSEISNE
+900 D
-910 SLVNNLKKASV
+910 
-921 DNLVERLKKQTDFD
+921 LKKQNDFD
-935 LDALSFILFTFDQ
+935 LTNLSFLLFSFDQ
-948 RFETSFTKN
+948 KFETSYTKN
-957 FLVRNFNYISFML
+957 VLIRNFNYISFML
-970 VSDEEEDFS
+970 VSDDAEDFAIN
-979 VTSISFIYKI
+979 SISFVYKI
-989 NRYNRGEV
+989 NRINRGEL

>member
-108 DLADNSE
+108 DLADDSE
-115 ITVEKGFTISEIQK
+115 ITVEKDFTIWEFQK

-187 LQADNVSDTLPFTF
+187 LQADNISDTLPFTF

-252 NVKNID
+252 NVKNIN
-258 ANQIQEDINI
+258 ANQVQEDINI
-268 LTNEVINTARIN
+268 LTNEVINTARID

-306 YNIEWWNEVTSPT
+306 YNIEWWDEVTSPT

-348 INGFVQQKA
+348 INGFIQQKA

-488 YIFKKFSRQEENL
+488 YVFKKFSRQEENL

-587 DLASAKAIVWDN
+587 DLTSAKAIVWDN

-608 VYIADARYRATFDGD
+608 VYIADARYRATFNGD

-644 IINEKLCFVTK
+644 IINEKLCFVTS

-660 EFYDGFADYVFDN
+660 EFYEGFIDTLQDN
-673 VSTSVIDEQGITLS
+673 VSVTAIDDVGVTISKDYAEYNKVQFNGAHKAYINPSDIQGRGNGLIIRNFSKLYTEINEGDIVYFDYVNEKPNIAYPADNTEVNTQYIVSEIDLETKEVRFQTLSGGSVSFLPLPFGYSEYIRVSKIADKKYNMVIDP
-687 EKFSDYNK
+687 
-695 IQFTDARK
+695 DAAD
-703 FLVGS
+703 G
-708 DSILAIGNS
+708 
-717 FIVVNSI
+717 
-724 EKFFEGQ
+724 
-731 KVLFDMETGISSNY
+731 
-745 PFSIGKHYIL
+745 
-755 NKIDAENKYIYF
+755 
-767 EDMNQ
+767 
-772 EPLAFT
+772 
-778 SEMNSYLA
+778 A
-786 SNKFRILQD
+786 SNTTVKD
-795 ATDIYDFKMSNAE
+795 D
-808 ENNVRVFDS
+808 
-817 DGNEVQFVSYNGVIN
+817 DGKTVNLIAYNGVN
-832 YTATV
+832 TYTATV
-837 YKWKTVVAEWKTGS
+837 YKENPVVAVWKTGS
-851 YDFGTSLNAKTIEKV
+851 YDFGSSLNAKSIERF
-866 SIAFDRYSPKTLK
+866 SISFDRSSSKKLK
-879 LYYNTA
+879 LYYTTA
-885 NRGKQNLIQ
+885 NRGFPNLIK
-894 ALQQAG
+894 
-900 DIDVSEISNE
+900 D
-910 SLVNNLKKASV
+910 
-921 DNLVERLKKQTDFD
+921 LKKQNDFD
-935 LDALSFILFTFDQ
+935 LTNLSFLLFSFDQ
-948 RFETSFTKN
+948 KFETSYTKN
-957 FLVRNFNYISFML
+957 VLIRNFNYISFML
-970 VSDEEEDFS
+970 VSDDAEDFAIN
-979 VTSISFIYKI
+979 SISFVYKI
-989 NRYNRGEV
+989 NRINRGEL

>member
-32 NITYSHAIGMQ
+32 NITYSHAIGMR

-78 DFSAEKDGSDKRNV
+78 NFSAEKDGSDKKNV
-92 FIHFYYLN
+92 FIHFYYLDK
-100 NSLEIKAY
+100 SLEIKAY

-201 DLWVYTIAGF
+201 NLWVYTIAGF

-252 NVKNID
+252 NVKNIE

-306 YNIEWWNEVTSPT
+306 YNIEWWDEVTSPT
-319 KRDMYFNKRN
+319 KRDMYFYKRN

-455 SEYKNPLYIGGENT
+455 SEYRNPLYIGGENT

-488 YIFKKFSRQEENL
+488 YVFKKFSRQEENL

-549 LIVSDDGVYGIEMSA
+549 LIVSDDGVY
-564 NVASTERFARSRA
+564 
-577 EQIKNLLQEE
+577 
-587 DLASAKAIVWDN
+587 
-599 KMFISVNGN
+599 
-608 VYIADARYRATFDGD
+608 
-623 MSDTFNYEWW
+623 
-633 FWDNMPVYYWI
+633 
-644 IINEKLCFVTK
+644 
-655 DNRIC
+655 
-660 EFYDGFADYVFDN
+660 
-673 VSTSVIDEQGITLS
+673 LS
-687 EKFSDYNK
+687 
-695 IQFTDARK
+695 
-703 FLVGS
+703 
-708 DSILAIGNS
+708 
-717 FIVVNSI
+717 
-724 EKFFEGQ
+724 
-731 KVLFDMETGISSNY
+731 
-745 PFSIGKHYIL
+745 
-755 NKIDAENKYIYF
+755 
-767 EDMNQ
+767 
-772 EPLAFT
+772 
-778 SEMNSYLA
+778 
-786 SNKFRILQD
+786 
-795 ATDIYDFKMSNAE
+795 
-808 ENNVRVFDS
+808 
-817 DGNEVQFVSYNGVIN
+817 
-832 YTATV
+832 
-837 YKWKTVVAEWKTGS
+837 
-851 YDFGTSLNAKTIEKV
+851 
-866 SIAFDRYSPKTLK
+866 
-879 LYYNTA
+879 
-885 NRGKQNLIQ
+885 LIH
-894 ALQQAG
+894 
-900 DIDVSEISNE
+900 I
-910 SLVNNLKKASV
+910 
-921 DNLVERLKKQTDFD
+921 
-935 LDALSFILFTFDQ
+935 
-948 RFETSFTKN
+948 
-957 FLVRNFNYISFML
+957 
-970 VSDEEEDFS
+970 
-979 VTSISFIYKI
+979 
-989 NRYNRGEV
+989 

>member
-32 NITYSHAIGMQ
+32 NITYSHAIGMR

-92 FIHFYYLN
+92 FIHFYYID

-157 TDGNIKISFADL
+157 TNGNTKISFADL

-176 IPETIILGSNT
+176 IPETILLGSNT

-252 NVKNID
+252 NVKNIN

-306 YNIEWWNEVTSPT
+306 YNIEWWDEVTSPT

-488 YIFKKFSRQEENL
+488 YVFKKFSRQEENL

-510 SSNNVYNVN
+510 SSGNVYNVN

-587 DLASAKAIVWDN
+587 DLTTAKAIVWDN

-608 VYIADARYRATFDGD
+608 VYIADARYRATFNGD

-644 IINEKLCFVTK
+644 IINEKLCFVTS

-660 EFYDGFADYVFDN
+660 EFYEGFIDTLQDN
-673 VSTSVIDEQGITLS
+673 VSVTAIDDVGVTISKDYAEYNKVQFNGAHKEYINPSDIQGRGNGLIIRNFSKLYTEINEGDIVYFDYVNEKPDSAYPADNTEVNTQYVVSEIDLETKEVRFQTLSGGSVGFLPLPFGYSEYIRVSKIADKKYNMVIDP
-687 EKFSDYNK
+687 
-695 IQFTDARK
+695 DAAD
-703 FLVGS
+703 G
-708 DSILAIGNS
+708 
-717 FIVVNSI
+717 
-724 EKFFEGQ
+724 
-731 KVLFDMETGISSNY
+731 
-745 PFSIGKHYIL
+745 
-755 NKIDAENKYIYF
+755 
-767 EDMNQ
+767 
-772 EPLAFT
+772 
-778 SEMNSYLA
+778 A
-786 SNKFRILQD
+786 SNTTVKD
-795 ATDIYDFKMSNAE
+795 D
-808 ENNVRVFDS
+808 
-817 DGNEVQFVSYNGVIN
+817 DGKTVNLIAYNGVN
-832 YTATV
+832 TYTATV
-837 YKWKTVVAEWKTGS
+837 YKENPVVAVWKTGS
-851 YDFGTSLNAKTIEKV
+851 YDFGSSLNAKSIERF
-866 SIAFDRYSPKTLK
+866 SISFDRSSSKKLK
-879 LYYNTA
+879 LYYTTA
-885 NRGKQNLIQ
+885 NRGFPNLIK
-894 ALQQAG
+894 
-900 DIDVSEISNE
+900 D
-910 SLVNNLKKASV
+910 
-921 DNLVERLKKQTDFD
+921 LKKQNDFD
-935 LDALSFILFTFDQ
+935 LTNLSFLLFSFDQ
-948 RFETSFTKN
+948 KFETSYTKN
-957 FLVRNFNYISFML
+957 VLIRNFNYISFML
-970 VSDEEEDFS
+970 VSDDAEDFAIN
-979 VTSISFIYKI
+979 SISFVYKI
-989 NRYNRGEV
+989 NRINRGEL

>member
-32 NITYSHAIGMQ
+32 NITYSHAIGMR

-187 LQADNVSDTLPFTF
+187 LQADNISDTLPFTF

-306 YNIEWWNEVTSPT
+306 YNIEWWDEVTSPT

-419 NTLVRM
+419 NALVRM

-488 YIFKKFSRQEENL
+488 YVFKKFSRQEENL

-587 DLASAKAIVWDN
+587 DLTSAKAIVWDN

-608 VYIADARYRATFDGD
+608 VYIADARYRATFNGD

-644 IINEKLCFVTK
+644 IINEKLCFVTS

-660 EFYDGFADYVFDN
+660 EFYEGFIDTLHDN
-673 VSTSVIDEQGITLS
+673 VSVTAIDDVGVTISKDYAEYNKVQFNGAHKAYINPSDIQGRGNGLIIRNFSKLYTEINEGDIVYFDYVNEKPNIAYPADNTEVNTPYVVSEIDLETKEVRFQTLSGGSVGFLPLPFGYSEYIRVSKIADKKYNMVID
-687 EKFSDYNK
+687 
-695 IQFTDARK
+695 TDAAD
-703 FLVGS
+703 G
-708 DSILAIGNS
+708 
-717 FIVVNSI
+717 
-724 EKFFEGQ
+724 
-731 KVLFDMETGISSNY
+731 
-745 PFSIGKHYIL
+745 
-755 NKIDAENKYIYF
+755 
-767 EDMNQ
+767 
-772 EPLAFT
+772 
-778 SEMNSYLA
+778 A
-786 SNKFRILQD
+786 SNTTVKD
-795 ATDIYDFKMSNAE
+795 D
-808 ENNVRVFDS
+808 
-817 DGNEVQFVSYNGVIN
+817 DGKTVNLIAYNGVN
-832 YTATV
+832 TYTATV
-837 YKWKTVVAEWKTGS
+837 YKENPVVAVWKTGS
-851 YDFGTSLNAKTIEKV
+851 YDFGSSLNAKSIERF
-866 SIAFDRYSPKTLK
+866 SISFDRSSSKKLK
-879 LYYNTA
+879 LYYTTA
-885 NRGKQNLIQ
+885 NRGFPNLIK
-894 ALQQAG
+894 
-900 DIDVSEISNE
+900 D
-910 SLVNNLKKASV
+910 
-921 DNLVERLKKQTDFD
+921 LKKQNDFD
-935 LDALSFILFTFDQ
+935 LTNLSFLLFSFDQ
-948 RFETSFTKN
+948 KFETSYTKN
-957 FLVRNFNYISFML
+957 VLIRNFNYISFML
-970 VSDEEEDFS
+970 VSDDAEDFAIN
-979 VTSISFIYKI
+979 SISFVYKI
-989 NRYNRGEV
+989 NRINRGEL

>member
-32 NITYSHAIGMQ
+32 NITYSHAIGMR

-78 DFSAEKDGSDKRNV
+78 NFSAEKDGSDKRNV

-115 ITVEKGFTISEIQK
+115 IAVEKNFTILEIQK

-201 DLWVYTIAGF
+201 NLWVYTIAGF

-252 NVKNID
+252 NVKNIE

-306 YNIEWWNEVTSPT
+306 YNIEWWDEVTSPT

-408 IKFQRRKEESE
+408 IKFQRREEESE

-488 YIFKKFSRQEENL
+488 YVFKKFSRQEENL

-510 SSNNVYNVN
+510 SSSNVYNVN

-587 DLASAKAIVWDN
+587 DLTTAKAIVWDN

-608 VYIADARYRATFDGD
+608 VYIADARYRATFNGD

-644 IINEKLCFVTK
+644 IINEKLCFVTS

-660 EFYDGFADYVFDN
+660 KFYEGFIDTLQDN
-673 VSTSVIDEQGITLS
+673 VSVTAIDDVGVTISKDYAEYNKVQFNGAHKEYINPSDIQGRGNGLIIRNFSKLYTEINEGDIVYFDYVNEKPDSAYPADNTEVNTPYVVSEIDLETKEVRFQTLSGGSVGFLPLPFGYSEYIRVSKIADKKYNMVIDP
-687 EKFSDYNK
+687 
-695 IQFTDARK
+695 DAAD
-703 FLVGS
+703 G
-708 DSILAIGNS
+708 
-717 FIVVNSI
+717 
-724 EKFFEGQ
+724 
-731 KVLFDMETGISSNY
+731 
-745 PFSIGKHYIL
+745 
-755 NKIDAENKYIYF
+755 
-767 EDMNQ
+767 
-772 EPLAFT
+772 
-778 SEMNSYLA
+778 A
-786 SNKFRILQD
+786 SNTTVKD
-795 ATDIYDFKMSNAE
+795 D
-808 ENNVRVFDS
+808 
-817 DGNEVQFVSYNGVIN
+817 DGKTVNLIAYNGVN
-832 YTATV
+832 TYTATV
-837 YKWKTVVAEWKTGS
+837 YKENPVVAVWKTGS
-851 YDFGTSLNAKTIEKV
+851 YDFGSSLNAKSIERF
-866 SIAFDRYSPKTLK
+866 SISFDRSSSKKLK
-879 LYYNTA
+879 LYYTTA
-885 NRGKQNLIQ
+885 NRGFPNLIK
-894 ALQQAG
+894 
-900 DIDVSEISNE
+900 D
-910 SLVNNLKKASV
+910 
-921 DNLVERLKKQTDFD
+921 LKKQNDFD
-935 LDALSFILFTFDQ
+935 LTNLSFLLFSFDQ
-948 RFETSFTKN
+948 KFETSYTKN
-957 FLVRNFNYISFML
+957 VLIRNFNYISFML
-970 VSDEEEDFS
+970 VSDDAEDFAIN
-979 VTSISFIYKI
+979 SISFVYKI
-989 NRYNRGEV
+989 NRINRGEL

>member
-32 NITYSHAIGMQ
+32 NITYSHAIGMR

-78 DFSAEKDGSDKRNV
+78 NFSAEKDGSDKKNV
-92 FIHFYYLN
+92 FIHFYYLD

-115 ITVEKGFTISEIQK
+115 IAVEKGFTISEIQK

-201 DLWVYTIAGF
+201 NLWVYTIAGF

-252 NVKNID
+252 NVKNIE

-306 YNIEWWNEVTSPT
+306 YNIEWWDEVTSPT
-319 KRDMYFNKRN
+319 KRDMYFYKRN

-455 SEYKNPLYIGGENT
+455 SEYRNPLYIGGENT

-488 YIFKKFSRQEENL
+488 YVFKKFSRQEENL

-510 SSNNVYNVN
+510 SSSNVYNVN

-587 DLASAKAIVWDN
+587 DLTSAKAIVWDN

-608 VYIADARYRATFDGD
+608 VYIADARYRATFNGD

-644 IINEKLCFVTK
+644 IINEKLCFVTS

-660 EFYDGFADYVFDN
+660 EFYEGFIDTLQDN
-673 VSTSVIDEQGITLS
+673 VSVTAIDDVGVTISKDYAEYNKVQFNGAHKEYINPSDIQGRGNGLIISNFSKLYTEINEGDIVYFDYVNEKPNIFPTDSTEVNTQYIVSEIDLETKEVRFQTLSGGSVSFLPLPLGYSEYIRVSKIADKKYNMVID
-687 EKFSDYNK
+687 
-695 IQFTDARK
+695 TDAAD
-703 FLVGS
+703 G
-708 DSILAIGNS
+708 
-717 FIVVNSI
+717 
-724 EKFFEGQ
+724 
-731 KVLFDMETGISSNY
+731 
-745 PFSIGKHYIL
+745 
-755 NKIDAENKYIYF
+755 
-767 EDMNQ
+767 
-772 EPLAFT
+772 
-778 SEMNSYLA
+778 A
-786 SNKFRILQD
+786 SNTTVKD
-795 ATDIYDFKMSNAE
+795 D
-808 ENNVRVFDS
+808 
-817 DGNEVQFVSYNGVIN
+817 DGKTVNLIAYNGVN
-832 YTATV
+832 TYTATV
-837 YKWKTVVAEWKTGS
+837 YKENPVVAVWKTGS
-851 YDFGTSLNAKTIEKV
+851 YDFGSSLNAKSIERF
-866 SIAFDRYSPKTLK
+866 SISFDRSSSKKLK
-879 LYYNTA
+879 LYYTTA
-885 NRGKQNLIQ
+885 NRGFPNLIK
-894 ALQQAG
+894 
-900 DIDVSEISNE
+900 D
-910 SLVNNLKKASV
+910 
-921 DNLVERLKKQTDFD
+921 LKKQNDFD
-935 LDALSFILFTFDQ
+935 LTNLSFLLFSFDQ
-948 RFETSFTKN
+948 KFETSYTKN
-957 FLVRNFNYISFML
+957 VLVRNFNYISFML
-970 VSDEEEDFS
+970 VSDDAEDFAIN
-979 VTSISFIYKI
+979 SISFVYKI
-989 NRYNRGEV
+989 NRINRGEL

>member
-32 NITYSHAIGMQ
+32 NITYSHAIGMR

-92 FIHFYYLN
+92 FIHFYYLD

-115 ITVEKGFTISEIQK
+115 IAVEKGFTISEIQK

-201 DLWVYTIAGF
+201 NLWVYTIAGF

-252 NVKNID
+252 NVKNIE

-306 YNIEWWNEVTSPT
+306 YNIEWWDEVTSPT

-488 YIFKKFSRQEENL
+488 YVFKKFSRQEENL

-587 DLASAKAIVWDN
+587 DLTTAKAIVWDN

-608 VYIADARYRATFDGD
+608 VYIADARYRATFNGD

-644 IINEKLCFVTK
+644 IINEKLCFVTS

-660 EFYDGFADYVFDN
+660 EFYEGFIDTLHDN
-673 VSTSVIDEQGITLS
+673 VSVTAIDDVGVTISKDYAEYNKVQFNGAHKEYINPSDIQGRGNGLIIRNFSKLYTEINEGDIVYFDYVNEKPDSAYPADNTEVNTPYVVSEIDLETKEVRFQTLSGGSVGFLPLPFGYSEYIRVSKIADKKYNMVID
-687 EKFSDYNK
+687 
-695 IQFTDARK
+695 TDAAD
-703 FLVGS
+703 G
-708 DSILAIGNS
+708 
-717 FIVVNSI
+717 
-724 EKFFEGQ
+724 
-731 KVLFDMETGISSNY
+731 
-745 PFSIGKHYIL
+745 
-755 NKIDAENKYIYF
+755 
-767 EDMNQ
+767 
-772 EPLAFT
+772 
-778 SEMNSYLA
+778 A
-786 SNKFRILQD
+786 SNTTVKD
-795 ATDIYDFKMSNAE
+795 D
-808 ENNVRVFDS
+808 
-817 DGNEVQFVSYNGVIN
+817 DGKTVNLIAYNGVN
-832 YTATV
+832 TYTATV
-837 YKWKTVVAEWKTGS
+837 YKENPVVAVWKTGS
-851 YDFGTSLNAKTIEKV
+851 YDFGSSLNAKSIERF
-866 SIAFDRYSPKTLK
+866 SISFDRSSSKKLK
-879 LYYNTA
+879 LYYTTA
-885 NRGKQNLIQ
+885 NRGFPNLIK
-894 ALQQAG
+894 
-900 DIDVSEISNE
+900 D
-910 SLVNNLKKASV
+910 
-921 DNLVERLKKQTDFD
+921 LKKQNDFD
-935 LDALSFILFTFDQ
+935 LTNLSFLLFSFDQ
-948 RFETSFTKN
+948 KFETSYTKN
-957 FLVRNFNYISFML
+957 VLIRNFNYISFML
-970 VSDEEEDFS
+970 VSDDAEDFAIN
-979 VTSISFIYKI
+979 SISFVYKI
-989 NRYNRGEV
+989 NRINRGEL

>member
-32 NITYSHAIGMQ
+32 NITYSHAIGMR

-78 DFSAEKDGSDKRNV
+78 NFSAEKDGSDKKNV
-92 FIHFYYLN
+92 FIHFYYLD

-201 DLWVYTIAGF
+201 NLWVYTIAGF

-252 NVKNID
+252 NVKNIE

-306 YNIEWWNEVTSPT
+306 YNIEWWDEVTSPT
-319 KRDMYFNKRN
+319 KRDMYFYKRN

-455 SEYKNPLYIGGENT
+455 SEYRNPLYIGGENT

-488 YIFKKFSRQEENL
+488 YVFKKFSRQEENL

-587 DLASAKAIVWDN
+587 DLTSAKAIVWDN

-608 VYIADARYRATFDGD
+608 VYIADARYRATFNGD

-644 IINEKLCFVTK
+644 IINEKLCFVTS

-660 EFYDGFADYVFDN
+660 EFYEGFIDTLQDN
-673 VSTSVIDEQGITLS
+673 VSVTAIDDVGVTISKDYAEYNKVQFNGAHKEYINPSDIQGRGNGLIISNFSKLYTEINEGDIVYFDYVNEKPDSAYPADNTEVNTPYVVSEIDLETKEVRFQTLSGGSVSFLPLPLGYSEYIRVSKIADKKYNMVID
-687 EKFSDYNK
+687 
-695 IQFTDARK
+695 TDAAD
-703 FLVGS
+703 G
-708 DSILAIGNS
+708 
-717 FIVVNSI
+717 
-724 EKFFEGQ
+724 
-731 KVLFDMETGISSNY
+731 
-745 PFSIGKHYIL
+745 
-755 NKIDAENKYIYF
+755 
-767 EDMNQ
+767 
-772 EPLAFT
+772 
-778 SEMNSYLA
+778 A
-786 SNKFRILQD
+786 SNTTVKD
-795 ATDIYDFKMSNAE
+795 D
-808 ENNVRVFDS
+808 
-817 DGNEVQFVSYNGVIN
+817 DGKTVNLIAYNGVN
-832 YTATV
+832 TYTATV
-837 YKWKTVVAEWKTGS
+837 YKENPVVAVWKTGS
-851 YDFGTSLNAKTIEKV
+851 YDFGSSLNAKSIERF
-866 SIAFDRYSPKTLK
+866 SISFDRSSSKKLK
-879 LYYNTA
+879 LYYTTA
-885 NRGKQNLIQ
+885 NRGFPNLIK
-894 ALQQAG
+894 
-900 DIDVSEISNE
+900 D
-910 SLVNNLKKASV
+910 
-921 DNLVERLKKQTDFD
+921 LKKQNDFD
-935 LDALSFILFTFDQ
+935 LTNLSFLLFSFDQ
-948 RFETSFTKN
+948 KFETSYTKN
-957 FLVRNFNYISFML
+957 VLVRNFNYISFML
-970 VSDEEEDFS
+970 VSDDAEDFAIN
-979 VTSISFIYKI
+979 SISFVYKI
-989 NRYNRGEV
+989 NRINRGEL

>member
-32 NITYSHAIGMQ
+32 NITYSHAIGMR

-187 LQADNVSDTLPFTF
+187 LQADNISDTLPFTF

-252 NVKNID
+252 NVKNIN

-306 YNIEWWNEVTSPT
+306 YNIEWWDEVTSPT

-455 SEYKNPLYIGGENT
+455 SEYKNPLYVGGENT

-488 YIFKKFSRQEENL
+488 YVFKKFSRQEENL

-510 SSNNVYNVN
+510 SSNNAYNVN

-587 DLASAKAIVWDN
+587 DLTSAKAIVWDN

-608 VYIADARYRATFDGD
+608 VYIADARYRATFNGD

-644 IINEKLCFVTK
+644 IINEKLCFVTS

-660 EFYDGFADYVFDN
+660 EFYEGFIDTLQDN
-673 VSTSVIDEQGITLS
+673 VSVTAIDDVGVTISKDYAEYNKVQFNGAHKEYINPSDIQGRGNGLIIRNFSKLYTEINEGDIVYFDYVNEKPNIAYPADNTEVNTQYIVSEIDLETKEVRFQTLSGGSVGFLPLPFGYSEYIRVSKIADKKYNMVIDP
-687 EKFSDYNK
+687 
-695 IQFTDARK
+695 DAAD
-703 FLVGS
+703 G
-708 DSILAIGNS
+708 
-717 FIVVNSI
+717 
-724 EKFFEGQ
+724 
-731 KVLFDMETGISSNY
+731 
-745 PFSIGKHYIL
+745 
-755 NKIDAENKYIYF
+755 
-767 EDMNQ
+767 
-772 EPLAFT
+772 
-778 SEMNSYLA
+778 A
-786 SNKFRILQD
+786 SNTTVKD
-795 ATDIYDFKMSNAE
+795 D
-808 ENNVRVFDS
+808 
-817 DGNEVQFVSYNGVIN
+817 DGKTVNLIAYNGVN
-832 YTATV
+832 TYTATV
-837 YKWKTVVAEWKTGS
+837 YKENPVVAVWKTGS
-851 YDFGTSLNAKTIEKV
+851 YDFGSSLNAKSIERF
-866 SIAFDRYSPKTLK
+866 SISFDRSSSKKLK
-879 LYYNTA
+879 LYYTTA
-885 NRGKQNLIQ
+885 NRGFPNLIK
-894 ALQQAG
+894 
-900 DIDVSEISNE
+900 D
-910 SLVNNLKKASV
+910 
-921 DNLVERLKKQTDFD
+921 LKKQNDFD
-935 LDALSFILFTFDQ
+935 LTNLSCLLFSFDQ
-948 RFETSFTKN
+948 KFETSYTKN
-957 FLVRNFNYISFML
+957 VLIRNFNYISFLL
-970 VSDEEEDFS
+970 VSDDAEDFAIN
-979 VTSISFIYKI
+979 SISFVYKI
-989 NRYNRGEV
+989 NRINRGEL

>member
-32 NITYSHAIGMQ
+32 NITYSHAIGMR

-78 DFSAEKDGSDKRNV
+78 NFSAEKDGSDKKNV
-92 FIHFYYLN
+92 FIHFYYLD

-201 DLWVYTIAGF
+201 NLWVYTIAGF

-252 NVKNID
+252 NVKNIE

-306 YNIEWWNEVTSPT
+306 YNIEWWDEVTSPT
-319 KRDMYFNKRN
+319 KRDMYFYKRN

-455 SEYKNPLYIGGENT
+455 SEYRNPLYIGGENT

-488 YIFKKFSRQEENL
+488 YVFKKFSRQEENL

-587 DLASAKAIVWDN
+587 DLTSAKAIVWDN

-608 VYIADARYRATFDGD
+608 VYIADARYRATFNGD

-644 IINEKLCFVTK
+644 IINEKLCFVTS

-660 EFYDGFADYVFDN
+660 EFYEGFIDTLQDN
-673 VSTSVIDEQGITLS
+673 VSVTAIDDVGVTISKDYAEYNKVQFNGAHKEYINPSDIQGRGNGLIISNFSKLYTEINEGDIVYFDYVNEKPNIFPTDSTEVNTQYIVSEIDLETKEVRFQTLSGGSVSFLPLPLGYSEYIRVSKIADKKYNMVID
-687 EKFSDYNK
+687 
-695 IQFTDARK
+695 TDAAD
-703 FLVGS
+703 G
-708 DSILAIGNS
+708 
-717 FIVVNSI
+717 
-724 EKFFEGQ
+724 
-731 KVLFDMETGISSNY
+731 
-745 PFSIGKHYIL
+745 
-755 NKIDAENKYIYF
+755 
-767 EDMNQ
+767 
-772 EPLAFT
+772 
-778 SEMNSYLA
+778 A
-786 SNKFRILQD
+786 SNTTVKD
-795 ATDIYDFKMSNAE
+795 D
-808 ENNVRVFDS
+808 
-817 DGNEVQFVSYNGVIN
+817 DGKTVNLIAYNGVN
-832 YTATV
+832 TYTATV
-837 YKWKTVVAEWKTGS
+837 YKENPVVAVWKTGS
-851 YDFGTSLNAKTIEKV
+851 YDFGSSLNAKSIERF
-866 SIAFDRYSPKTLK
+866 SISFDRSSSKKLK
-879 LYYNTA
+879 LYYTTA
-885 NRGKQNLIQ
+885 NRGFPNLIK
-894 ALQQAG
+894 
-900 DIDVSEISNE
+900 D
-910 SLVNNLKKASV
+910 
-921 DNLVERLKKQTDFD
+921 LKKQNDFD
-935 LDALSFILFTFDQ
+935 LTNLSFLLFSFDQ
-948 RFETSFTKN
+948 KFETSYTKN
-957 FLVRNFNYISFML
+957 VLVRNFNYISFML
-970 VSDEEEDFS
+970 VSDDAEDFAIN
-979 VTSISFIYKI
+979 SISFVYKI
-989 NRYNRGEV
+989 NRINRGEL

>member
-32 NITYSHAIGMQ
+32 NITYSHAIGMR

-187 LQADNVSDTLPFTF
+187 LQADNISDTLPFTF

-252 NVKNID
+252 NVKNIN

-306 YNIEWWNEVTSPT
+306 YNIEWWDEVTSPT

-455 SEYKNPLYIGGENT
+455 SEYKNPLYVGGENT

-488 YIFKKFSRQEENL
+488 YVFKKFSRQEENL

-510 SSNNVYNVN
+510 SSNNAYNVN

-587 DLASAKAIVWDN
+587 DLTSAKAIVWDN

-608 VYIADARYRATFDGD
+608 VYIADARYRATFNGD

-644 IINEKLCFVTK
+644 IINEKLCFVTS

-660 EFYDGFADYVFDN
+660 EFYEGFIDTLQDN
-673 VSTSVIDEQGITLS
+673 VSVTAIDDVGVTISKDYAEYNKVQFNGAHKEYINPSDIQGRGNGLIIRNFSKLYTEINEGDIVYFDYVNEKPNIAYPADNTEVNTQYIVSEIDLETKEVRFQTLSGGSVGFLPLPFGYSEYIRVSKIADKKYNMVIDP
-687 EKFSDYNK
+687 
-695 IQFTDARK
+695 DAAD
-703 FLVGS
+703 G
-708 DSILAIGNS
+708 
-717 FIVVNSI
+717 
-724 EKFFEGQ
+724 
-731 KVLFDMETGISSNY
+731 
-745 PFSIGKHYIL
+745 
-755 NKIDAENKYIYF
+755 
-767 EDMNQ
+767 
-772 EPLAFT
+772 
-778 SEMNSYLA
+778 A
-786 SNKFRILQD
+786 SNTTVKD
-795 ATDIYDFKMSNAE
+795 D
-808 ENNVRVFDS
+808 
-817 DGNEVQFVSYNGVIN
+817 DGKTVNLIAYNGVN
-832 YTATV
+832 TYTATV
-837 YKWKTVVAEWKTGS
+837 YKENPVVAVWKTGS
-851 YDFGTSLNAKTIEKV
+851 YDFGSSLNAKSIERF
-866 SIAFDRYSPKTLK
+866 SISFDRSSSKKLK
-879 LYYNTA
+879 LYYTTA
-885 NRGKQNLIQ
+885 NRGFPNLIK
-894 ALQQAG
+894 
-900 DIDVSEISNE
+900 D
-910 SLVNNLKKASV
+910 
-921 DNLVERLKKQTDFD
+921 LKKQNDFD
-935 LDALSFILFTFDQ
+935 LTNLSFLLFSFDQ
-948 RFETSFTKN
+948 KFETSYTKN
-957 FLVRNFNYISFML
+957 VLIRNFNYISFML
-970 VSDEEEDFS
+970 VSDDAEDFAIN
-979 VTSISFIYKI
+979 SISFVYKI
-989 NRYNRGEV
+989 NRINRGEL